1 VPNVAGEKDPWKQVR
16 DGFDKWIKISCYI
29 ACLYWLVGMLPY
41 LPRELADK
49 IVALLLSKIGL

>member
-1 VPNVAGEKDPWKQVR
+1 MDDKTRKVLIKGL
-16 DGFDKWIKISCYI
+16 DKWLRLSCYI

>member
-1 VPNVAGEKDPWKQVR
+1 VAGEKDPWKQVR